1 MARTSN
7 ATSFNRVLM
16 LIAGAIA
23 AVLVWYLFG
32 VVLIAL
38 GALILAT
45 LLRLCASPLT
55 RWLRF
60 PESIALAISV
70 LLLTVVVAGAGYLFG
85 ARIAGEL
92 QNVSERATAA
102 EASIAASL
110 QGSQWGKL
118 ILTHVKAANFS
129 FSDVVGDLFTK
140 GTTFLG
146 ALVVAVIMGI
156 YFAAQPELYHAGIV
170 KLFPPRFHAEAAG
183 TLDALANA
191 LRLWLIGRLIQM
203 VLVGLLST
211 LAVWL
216 IGLPSP
222 FALGLIAGV
231 AEFVPYLGPIIASI
245 PAILMAAAQDTTAVV
260 WTVVAYLIIHQLE
273 GNLFVPLIQHRMV
286 YVAPAVI
293 LLGIVTTGFMFGAIS
308 MIFGAPITILIVVAL
323 KKLYVRE
330 TLGEKTR
337 IPGEAA

>member
-7 ATSFNRVLM
+7 ALSFNRVLM

-23 AVLVWYLFG
+23 AVLVWYLFD

-118 ILTHVKAANFS
+118 ILTHVKPPNFS
-129 FSDVVGDLFTK
+129 LSDVVGDLFTQN
-140 GTTFLG
+140 TTFLG
-146 ALVVAVIMGI
+146 ALVVAIVTGI
-156 YFAAQPELYHAGIV
+156 YFAAQPELYRAGIV
-170 KLFPPRFHAEAAG
+170 KLFPPRFHAEVAG

-203 VLVGLLST
+203 VLIGLLST

-245 PAILMAAAQDTTAVV
+245 PAILVAATQDTTAVI
-260 WTVVAYLIIHQLE
+260 WTVVAYLIIHQVE

-330 TLGEKTR
+330 TLGEETR